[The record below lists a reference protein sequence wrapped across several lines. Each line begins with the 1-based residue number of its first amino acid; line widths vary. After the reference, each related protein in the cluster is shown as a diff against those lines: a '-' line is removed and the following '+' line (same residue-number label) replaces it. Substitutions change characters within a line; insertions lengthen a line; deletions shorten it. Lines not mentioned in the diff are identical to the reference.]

1 MGEYFMGELKKLQQ
15 AYPSIGE
22 VRGLGLMIGMELV
35 YPDGS
40 PNRELTSQI
49 IALALERGL
58 FLLSCGCDKNVLR
71 FIAPLTVTKEE
82 IDTAMTILRQSF
94 EETMSEA

>member
-1 MGEYFMGELKKLQQ
+1 M
-15 AYPSIGE
+15 
-22 VRGLGLMIGMELV
+22 RGLGLMIGMELV